1 MMRKLAVSFSVSLA
15 VFLALGFVAA
25 PSAWSAE
32 ARTLTAADI
41 AGMGGTDFKGGVG
54 DLLLRNDKI
63 EVVILAVTETPDF
76 EIPVVSETLPGRGI
90 IIDAGTRGDKN
101 DQLGEIVHVANLG
114 GNVLFYDGSSITS
127 ASGTTATI
135 EVTGVV
141 IFDGVSSPSPPS
153 ARTLVAK
160 TTYSLTDG
168 DSYVDITTEVTNLL
182 PFPFPIFSIADV
194 DITVSRGRLPFQPFP
209 GRGNKPPP
217 LDLTSPTS
225 VFLALGVFNYLSAPG
240 NNGPTDGLTN
250 DDGSPS
256 GEVSYTFVADSVF
269 DPLMGAASG
278 LLSLA
283 GNVFD
288 LAAVAGGTPP
298 TIAPGGTLSHTRKF
312 AISNRNSVESGLEIA
327 LPELFVPIYGFDA
340 RGSFSGR
347 VVDGAGNPVP
357 DAHIFF
363 DSTTPGADPLLVTG
377 LRTQFD
383 ENQDGIV
390 DGEVFTMGGDP
401 LPTSHVVTAAD
412 GTFSVQ
418 LQALLAGGAPSIP
431 SVYEARIQAPERETF
446 TVPGLVVSPANMLAI
461 GGSTTDLGDIVLD
474 DVGTLSFSV
483 NDLGTGSTSPAKLT
497 IIGDP
502 GTDDPDFGSQYLS
515 LRNFSGLSKNGGAD
529 GLDPVTEGNSSQL
542 SEQLVGSPALNFH
555 VDADGVGTLELKPGS
570 YAVFASRGL
579 EYSIDAKSVTIVAGA
594 TTNVSLDIER
604 VVDTTGFVSA
614 DFHVHSAKSFDS
626 SVPMSDRLVS
636 FLAEGVDVLVSTDHS
651 HVTDYGPLVA
661 SLGVSDEIAT
671 IVGEE
676 LTGGGPVPADA
687 TQGGIQAFPEGIGH
701 WNAWPLTVYDTSRR
715 NGAPQN
721 EFVTPGTAID
731 RLRGM
736 DSLAAIGKTPDSAT
750 IEDWITAINIGELT
764 GDDEVVMLNHPRAGF
779 AGLVVI
785 GLLNGLNNPGGAP
798 PGGYDPTLPIT
809 SAPNNLLFTPS
820 LYNEAVI
827 GPGGTTT
834 TALSFD
840 AIEIMNGSGAGAFL
854 DVRDDWCSLLDQ
866 GIGKTGTAVSDSHR
880 LVIENAGFARSFV
893 ASSTD
898 DPASIDENELT
909 QSVLDM
915 ELVGTSGPFI
925 RFSIEDDSTNDVG
938 LGGTA
943 VSTGDKVTVKVRVEA
958 APWIPVEEVRI
969 YRNCELV
976 ETRAIQSSK
985 VLGKVLRFNRAIP
998 LEGVDADSY
1007 FHIEAGIRLDANG
1020 DPVSPGL
1027 LGTVQT
1033 LEPGVE
1039 PFGFTNPIFVDRN
1052 GDGYVAP
1059 GLP

>member
-1 MMRKLAVSFSVSLA
+1 MRRITVSVLIFFLLCFVSA
-15 VFLALGFVAA
+15 PAA
-25 PSAWSAE
+25 WGAE
-32 ARTLTAADI
+32 ARTLTPADI
-41 AGMGGTDFKGGVG
+41 ATMGGTDFKGGEG

-63 EVVILAVTETPDF
+63 EVVILAVTATPDF
-76 EIPVVSETLPGRGI
+76 GIPVVSETLPGRGI

-114 GNVLFYDGSSITS
+114 GNVLFYDGASITS
-127 ASGTTATI
+127 ATGTTASI

-141 IFDGVSSPSPPS
+141 IFDGVSAPSPPT
-153 ARTLVAK
+153 ARTLIAK
-160 TTYSLTDG
+160 TTYSLTEG
-168 DSYVDITTEVTNLL
+168 NSYVDITTEVTNLL
-182 PFPFPIFSIADV
+182 PFPFPIFSVADV

-209 GRGNKPPP
+209 ARGNKPPP

-225 VFLALGVFNYLSAPG
+225 VFLALGVYNYLSAPG
-240 NNGPTDGLTN
+240 NNGPGDGPTN
-250 DDGSPS
+250 NDGSPS

-269 DPLMGAASG
+269 SPIMGVANG
-278 LLSLA
+278 LLSLG

-288 LAAVAGGTPP
+288 VAAVAAGTPP
-298 TIAPGGTLSHTRKF
+298 TIAPGGTLSYTRKF
-312 AISNRNSVESGLEIA
+312 AIAKGNSVESGLDIA
-327 LPELFVPIYGFDA
+327 MPALYAPVFGFDA
-340 RGSFSGR
+340 RGSFTGR
-347 VVDGAGNPVP
+347 VVDSVGTPVAGAHV
-357 DAHIFF
+357 FF
-363 DSTTPGADPLLVTG
+363 DNTTPGADPLLVTG
-377 LRTQFD
+377 LRTQLD
-383 ENQDGIV
+383 ENQDEVV
-390 DGEVFTMGGDP
+390 DGEIFAAGGDP
-401 LPTSHVVTAAD
+401 LPTTHVVTAAD
-412 GTFSVQ
+412 GTFSVK
-418 LQALLAGGAPSIP
+418 LQALLSGGAPFIP
-431 SVYEARIQAPERETF
+431 SVYEARIQAPERGTL
-446 TVPGLVVSPANMLAI
+446 TVPGLVVSPANIPAL

-474 DVGTLSFSV
+474 DVGTLAFTV
-483 NDLGTGSTSPAKLT
+483 NDLATASPTPAKLT
-497 IIGDP
+497 IVGNP

-555 VDADGVGTLELKPGS
+555 VDADGVGSLELKPGS
-570 YAVFASRGL
+570 YTVFASRGL
-579 EYSIDAKSVTIVAGA
+579 EYTIDARSVTILAGS
-594 TTNVSLDIER
+594 TTPVTLDIER

-626 SVPMSDRLVS
+626 SVPMSDRVVS
-636 FLAEGVDVLVSTDHS
+636 FMAEGVDVLVSTDHS
-651 HVTDYGPLVA
+651 HVTDYGPLVSA
-661 SLGVSDEIAT
+661 MGYSGEIAT

-676 LTGGGPVPADA
+676 LTGGSPVPADA

-701 WNAWPLTVYDTSRR
+701 WNAWPLSVYPTNRR

-721 EFVTPGTAID
+721 EFITPGTAID

-736 DSLAAIGKTPDSAT
+736 DSLAAIDKTPDTAS
-750 IEDWITAINIGELT
+750 IEDWVTAIAIGEAT

-785 GLLNGLNNPGGAP
+785 GMFNGLNNPGGSP

-809 SAPNNLLFTPS
+809 SPPNNLLLTPS

-827 GPGGTTT
+827 GPGGTDT

-840 AIEIMNGSGAGAFL
+840 ALEVMNGSGAGRFL
-854 DVRDDWCSLLDQ
+854 EVRDDWCSLLDQ
-866 GIGKTGTAVSDSHR
+866 GLGKTGTAVSDSHR

-898 DPASIDENELT
+898 DPALVDEDELT
-909 QSVLDM
+909 QSVVGM
-915 ELVGTSGPFI
+915 EVMGTSGPFI
-925 RFSIEDDSTNDVG
+925 RFAVEDDAAQDVG

-943 VSTGDKVTVKVRVEA
+943 VATGSKVVVKVRVEA

-969 YRNCELV
+969 YRNCELL
-976 ETRAIQSSK
+976 ETRAVQSSK
-985 VLGKVLRFNRAIP
+985 VLGKVLRFNKAIP
-998 LEGVDADSY
+998 LDGIADDSY
-1007 FHIEAGIRLDANG
+1007 FHVEAGIRLDASGN
-1020 DPVSPGL
+1020 PVSPGL

-1052 GDGYVAP
+1052 GDGYVPP